1 MNPPSLKNKEQLLKE
16 FAELKALE
24 ANAGKYYLQ
33 IATNPEVTNQTVKN
47 ALSRISAEEE
57 MHAQAMQE
65 IIDIISTEL

>member
-1 MNPPSLKNKEQLLKE
+1 MKTPSSKNKAQLLKE
-16 FAELKALE
+16 FSDLKVLE

-33 IATNPEVTNQTVKN
+33 ITANPEVTNQTVKN

-65 IIDIISTEL
+65 IIDIISKEL